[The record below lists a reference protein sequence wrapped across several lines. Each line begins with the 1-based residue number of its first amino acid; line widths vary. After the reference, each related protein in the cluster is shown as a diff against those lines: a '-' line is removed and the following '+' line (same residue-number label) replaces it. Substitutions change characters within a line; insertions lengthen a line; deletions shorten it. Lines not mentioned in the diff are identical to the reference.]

1 MVFFY
6 ASIEIFFIFA
16 ADFMQNYLKEGTDSP
31 LFYLKKMISESTIHT
46 LVNEKIEGTDL
57 FLVDLSVKPGNKIMV
72 LIDAVRGLS
81 IDDCVKISR
90 HIEFSLD
97 RESEDFDLQVS
108 SPGADAPFKVRDQ
121 YKKYEGKNV
130 EVITTENKVING
142 RIIASDETK
151 FELEMKLASKGNK
164 KIATTEIVQF
174 NYNQIKQTKATISF
188 K

>member
-1 MVFFY
+1 MKITYYGHSCFEVVVNGKKLLFDPFISHNPL
-6 ASIEIFFIFA
+6 AKHIDISSIKP
-16 ADFMQNYLKEGTDSP
+16 DFV
-31 LFYLKKMISESTIHT
+31 
-46 LVNEKIEGTDL
+46 LVSHGHSDH
-57 FLVDLSVKPGNKIMV
+57 
-72 LIDAVRGLS
+72 

-188 K
+188 KYKLITMERINLI